1 MNDPI
6 PYPNITDS
14 DPARQLREV
23 RAYLYQL
30 VDRLNFILEQLEGG
44 MHLGRQ

>member
-1 MNDPI
+1 MTTHI
-6 PYPNITDS
+6 PYPNITES

-30 VDRLNFILEQLEGG
+30 ADRLNYILEQLERGVDRG
-44 MHLGRQ
+44 L